1 MVVNAKE
8 AQRQKERDDLTKKI
22 KVGSPIYSV
31 HCGLGVVEKINKKTI
46 SILLSKGGT
55 ILQDK
60 CFCMLPEDWVKRG
73 GHLPKG
79 YQKDLPQIHSLTKS
93 SLKKPKSSVSKDG
106 PIYSS
111 EKVKG
116 ITIEYLSDWSGSLEP
131 TVSFASKS
139 NEKRV
144 TLKELQKG
152 YTKKVVDLAIKYGFK
167 RVRIGTIGDFYSA
180 GLSSGKMIGLD
191 TMNVASFL
199 KI

>member
-1 MVVNAKE
+1 MKKMVVNAKE
-8 AQRQKERDDLTKKI
+8 AQRQKERDVLTKKI

-31 HCGLGVVEKINKKTI
+31 HHGLGVVEKINKKTI

-55 ILQDK
+55 ALQDK

-79 YQKDLPQIHSLTKS
+79 YEKDLPQIHSLTKS
-93 SLKKPKSSVSKDG
+93 SPKKPKSSVSKDG
-106 PIYSS
+106 PIYFS

-116 ITIEYLSDWSGSLEP
+116 IIIEYLSDWSCSLGN
-131 TVSFASKS
+131 TVSFN

-144 TLKELQKG
+144 SLEKLQRG
-152 YTKKVVDLAIKYGFK
+152 YAEKVAGAAIKYGFK

-199 KI
+199 KR